1 METKNTNPDATS
13 PSHQVTKSPS
23 HKIAVIG
30 LGYVGLP
37 LARLFATK
45 YPTVGFDINQKRIG
59 ELNEGKDLTLEV
71 ADDILQAV
79 LVDENP
85 FHHSISPSPHH
96 PITPSPS
103 HPVTQSPSHPVTNGL
118 YCSSNLDDIKDANIY
133 VVTVPT
139 PVDKNNRP
147 DLTPLYKSSE
157 TVGKVLKKG
166 DIVIYESTVYPGV
179 TEEECI
185 PVLERASGLK
195 FNEDFF
201 AGYSPERINPGD
213 KEHTVE
219 KILKVTSGSTP
230 EIGIV
235 VDDLYKSVITAG
247 THLAPTIKVA
257 EAAKV
262 IENSQRDINIAFVNE
277 LAKIFNLLDID
288 THAVLE
294 AAGTKWN
301 FLPFKPGL
309 VGGHC
314 IGVDPYYLAQKA
326 QEKGYHPEIILAGRR
341 LNDSMGEYVASQV
354 VKTMIKKNIKVNGAK
369 VLNLGI
375 TFKENCPDVRNTK
388 AVDVIRGLEDYAIA
402 VTTYDPWANPAEVMH
417 EYGIKSCQNINECFS
432 GTEALEVQPFD
443 TITRSPSHPV
453 TQSPHHQFD
462 AIILTV
468 AHKEFLGL
476 DLNQFLKE
484 GGVVYDVKGILT
496 ECDNRL

>member
-1 METKNTNPDATS
+1 MQWNGIGKTLNNQLISHSNTI
-13 PSHQVTKSPS
+13 KM
-23 HKIAVIG
+23 KIAVIG

-45 YPTVGFDINQKRIG
+45 YSVVGFDINKSRVD
-59 ELNEGKDLTLEV
+59 ELNSGTDSTLEIE
-71 ADDILQAV
+71 DSLLQAV
-79 LVDENP
+79 LLT
-85 FHHSISPSPHH
+85 
-96 PITPSPS
+96 TPSADA
-103 HPVTQSPSHPVTNGL
+103 GL
-118 YCSSNLDDIKDANIY
+118 YCSTNLDDIKDCNYY

-179 TEEECI
+179 TEEECV
-185 PVLERASGLK
+185 PVLEKISGLK

-219 KILKVTSGSTP
+219 KILKVTAGSTP
-230 EIGIV
+230 EVGQKV
-235 VDDLYKSVITAG
+235 NDLYKSVITAG
-247 THLAPTIKVA
+247 THLAPTIRVA

-277 LAKIFNLLDID
+277 LAKIFNCMDID

-326 QEKGYHPEIILAGRR
+326 QEVGYHPEIILAGRR
-341 LNDSMGEYVASQV
+341 LNDSMGDYVASQV
-354 VKTMIKKNIKVNGAK
+354 VKLMIKKNITINNSH
-369 VLNLGI
+369 LLMLGI

-388 AVDVIRGLEDYAIA
+388 IVDVIKALKDYGISIT
-402 VTTYDPWANPAEVMH
+402 VFDPWANPAEVDH
-417 EYGIKSCQNINECFS
+417 EYGLHTVKEI
-432 GTEALEVQPFD
+432 
-443 TITRSPSHPV
+443 PSEK
-453 TQSPHHQFD
+453 FD
-462 AIILTV
+462 AVVLGV
-468 AHKEFLGL
+468 AHKEFLE
-476 DLNQFLKE
+476 LNFNELKKDNS
-484 GGVVYDVKGILT
+484 VIYDVKGILGNVA
-496 ECDNRL
+496 DGKL